1 MVQREM
7 HLEIVHVRQMNGAP
21 AVIVAGAARRIS
33 IGGAA
38 RGIPQLIPRD
48 IMISRKLLCAAT
60 LLCLSPFAA
69 SAAEAHLTPKS
80 NGGSGAM
87 PSGYTKLFFDI
98 ADDDFASE
106 LVLPSNPRTDD
117 RVTVTSEA
125 SRIARLDAKGTRM
138 ESLVYIPIDPLSSIT
153 LLKSNITQSW
163 LTHGRGLS
171 EGRVVLNEGH
181 DRQVPVSEKTMTEV
195 NVSRTVYR
203 VRLPAQAPAGAVLAV
218 TRYDGEPVTVYGPE
232 LANGQEI
239 CEEKISCTYVFDAFD
254 SQWHAR
260 RGRAHFQ
267 PTTAQLPKMDQRWTD
282 IVISGPAED
291 VTTPRY
297 MSLPMDAIEG
307 DVIQLTDLSNSG
319 VYEVGHTVLTSKPTT
334 FHYSSREGRWIEND

>member
-1 MVQREM
+1 
-7 HLEIVHVRQMNGAP
+7 
-21 AVIVAGAARRIS
+21 
-33 IGGAA
+33 
-38 RGIPQLIPRD
+38 
-48 IMISRKLLCAAT
+48 MISRNLLCAAT

-98 ADDDFASE
+98 ADGDFASE
-106 LVLPSNPRTDD
+106 LALPSNPRFLDY
-117 RVTVTSEA
+117 VTISSEA

-138 ESLVYIPIDPLSSIT
+138 ESLTYIPVDPLSSIT
-153 LLKSNITQSW
+153 FVRSSFTGDW
-163 LTHGRGLS
+163 LVFGLGLS
-171 EGRVVLNEGH
+171 EARLTPKEGPVY
-181 DRQVPVSEKTMTEV
+181 QVPVSEKTMTEV
-195 NVSRTVYR
+195 NASGTVTQ

-218 TRYDGEPVTVYGPE
+218 TRHDGEPLTVYGPE

-254 SQWHAR
+254 GQWHAR

-297 MSLPMDAIEG
+297 MSLPLDAIEG

-334 FHYSSREGRWIEND
+334 FHYSSSEGRWIEIG

>member
-1 MVQREM
+1 
-7 HLEIVHVRQMNGAP
+7 
-21 AVIVAGAARRIS
+21 
-33 IGGAA
+33 
-38 RGIPQLIPRD
+38 
-48 IMISRKLLCAAT
+48 MISRNLLCAAT

-69 SAAEAHLTPKS
+69 NAAEAHLTPKS

-106 LVLPSNPRTDD
+106 LALPSNPRADD

-125 SRIARLDAKGTRM
+125 SRIARLDAKGTQM

-163 LTHGRGLS
+163 LAHGLGLS

-218 TRYDGEPVTVYGPE
+218 TRHDGEPVTVYGPE

-239 CEEKISCTYVFDAFD
+239 CEEKRSCTYVFDAFD
-254 SQWHAR
+254 GQWHAR

-267 PTTAQLPKMDQRWTD
+267 PTTAQLPKMEQRWTD

-291 VTTPRY
+291 VTTPRH
-297 MSLPMDAIEG
+297 MTLPVEAIEG

-319 VYEVGHTVLTSKPTT
+319 FYGVGHTVLTSSPKT
-334 FHYSSREGRWIEND
+334 FHYSSTEGAWVEQR